1 MEDMIFKFSGRDT
14 LKAVKQYIHNGLG
27 LSREDIKKEIRAD
40 AQRIAYEA
48 VRDFVINNEVTVEI
62 RKKITD
68 ALRSYNPHHSP
79 EYVLAE
85 LIKNAIDRE
94 VRDQVSA
101 IVKERLEVVV
111 KGRDAQ

>member
-40 AQRIAYEA
+40 AQRIANEA
-48 VRDFVINNEVTVEI
+48 VRDLVIDGKVTVEI

-68 ALRSYNPHHSP
+68 ALQRYNPHHSP

-85 LIKNAIDRE
+85 LIKDAIDRE
-94 VRDQVSA
+94 VNAQVSA
-101 IVKERLEVVV
+101 LVKERIEVVL

>member
-40 AQRIAYEA
+40 AQRIANEA
-48 VRDFVINNEVTVEI
+48 VRDLVINDKVPVEI

-68 ALRSYNPHHSP
+68 VLRSYNPHHSP
-79 EYVLAE
+79 EYVLTE

-94 VRDQVSA
+94 VSAQVSA
-101 IVKERLEVVV
+101 LVKERLEVVV
-111 KGRDAQ
+111 KGKAD

>member
-40 AQRIAYEA
+40 AQRIANEA
-48 VRDFVINNEVTVEI
+48 VRDLVIDDKVTVEI

-68 ALRSYNPHHSP
+68 VLRNFNQHHSP
-79 EYVLAE
+79 EYVLVE